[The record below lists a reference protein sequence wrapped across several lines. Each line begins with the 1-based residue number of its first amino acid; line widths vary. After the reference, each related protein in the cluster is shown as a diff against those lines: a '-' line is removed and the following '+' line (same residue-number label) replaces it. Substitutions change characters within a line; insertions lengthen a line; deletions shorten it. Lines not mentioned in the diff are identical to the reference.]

1 MAGGLVALLD
11 DVAALVK
18 VTAASLDDIALGAA
32 KASTKAMGVVIDD
45 AAVTPQ
51 YVAGI
56 SPKRELPIIWKIAVG
71 SIRNKLLFILPAIL
85 LLSAFLPWTLTPI
98 LMVGGAYLVF
108 EGAEKILE
116 AIGLIGHHGVAEEG
130 KARDEKFIIGSAT
143 RTDFVLSAE
152 IMVISLNEVAHEP
165 FLTRALILVAVA
177 VLMTVLVY
185 GAVGL
190 IVKMDDIGLVLA
202 QKQRQFSQK
211 LGRGLVKGMPIVM
224 SVLGK
229 VGVVAM
235 LWVGGHLLLT
245 GMDELGWHAPYG
257 FVHHVEVLVHDA
269 TGAAGGVLGRLVN
282 TAFSCLA
289 GLIIGSVLTAVILG
303 IKKLLGKNKPVAAH

>member
-18 VTAASLDDIALGAA
+18 VTAASLDDIALGAG

-51 YVAGI
+51 YVDGI

-85 LLSAFLPWTLTPI
+85 LLSIFLPWALTPI
-98 LMVGGAYLVF
+98 LMIGGAYLVF

-116 AIGLIGHHGVAEEG
+116 AMGLIGHHGAAEDG
-130 KARDEKFIIGSAT
+130 KVRDEKVIIGSAT

-177 VLMTVLVY
+177 FLMTVLVY

-224 SVLGK
+224 SVLSK

-257 FVHHVEVLVHDA
+257 FVHHVEMLVHDA
-269 TGAAGGVLGRLVN
+269 SGAAGGVLGWLVN

-289 GLIIGSVLTAVILG
+289 GLIIGSLLTVVILG
-303 IKKLLGKNKPVAAH
+303 IKKLLGKNKPAAAH

>member
-130 KARDEKFIIGSAT
+130 KARDEKVIIGSAT
-143 RTDFVLSAE
+143 RTDFMLSAE

-269 TGAAGGVLGRLVN
+269 TGAAGGVLGWLVN

>member
-18 VTAASLDDIALGAA
+18 VTAASLDDIALGAG

-51 YVAGI
+51 YVDGI

-85 LLSAFLPWTLTPI
+85 LLSTFLPWALTPI
-98 LMVGGAYLVF
+98 LMIGGAYLVF

-116 AIGLIGHHGVAEEG
+116 AMGLIGHHGAAEDG
-130 KARDEKFIIGSAT
+130 KVRDEKVIIGSAT

-177 VLMTVLVY
+177 FLMTVLVY

-224 SVLGK
+224 SVLSK

-257 FVHHVEVLVHDA
+257 FVHHVEMLVHDA
-269 TGAAGGVLGRLVN
+269 SGAAGGVLGWLVN

-289 GLIIGSVLTAVILG
+289 GLIIGSLLTVVILG
-303 IKKLLGKNKPVAAH
+303 IKKLLGKNKPAAAH

>member
-51 YVAGI
+51 YVDGI

-85 LLSAFLPWTLTPI
+85 LLSTFLPWALTPI
-98 LMVGGAYLVF
+98 LMIGGAYLVF

-116 AIGLIGHHGVAEEG
+116 AMGLIGHHGDAEDG
-130 KARDEKFIIGSAT
+130 KVRDEKVIIGSAT

-177 VLMTVLVY
+177 FLMTVLVY

-224 SVLGK
+224 SVLSK

-257 FVHHVEVLVHDA
+257 FVHHVEMLVHDA
-269 TGAAGGVLGRLVN
+269 SGAAGGVLGWLVN
-282 TAFSCLA
+282 TAFSCLT
-289 GLIIGSVLTAVILG
+289 GLIIGSLLTVVILG
-303 IKKLLGKNKPVAAH
+303 IKKLLGKNKPAAAH

>member
-85 LLSAFLPWTLTPI
+85 LLSAFLPWALTPI

-130 KARDEKFIIGSAT
+130 KARDEKVIIGSAT

-269 TGAAGGVLGRLVN
+269 TGAAGGVLGWLVN

-289 GLIIGSVLTAVILG
+289 GLIIGSVLAAVILG

>member
-85 LLSAFLPWTLTPI
+85 LLSAFLPWALTPI
-98 LMVGGAYLVF
+98 LMIGGAYLVF

-116 AIGLIGHHGVAEEG
+116 ALGLIGHHGSAEDG
-130 KARDEKFIIGSAT
+130 KARDEKMIIGSAT

-152 IMVISLNEVAHEP
+152 IMVISLNEVTDEP
-165 FLTRALILVAVA
+165 FLVRALILIAVA

-185 GAVGL
+185 GSVGL

-202 QKQRQFSQK
+202 QKKRQFSQK
-211 LGRGLVKGMPIVM
+211 FGRGLVKGMPIVM

-257 FVHHVEVLVHDA
+257 FVHHVEHLVHDA
-269 TGAAGGVLGRLVN
+269 TGAAGPVLGWLVN
-282 TAFSCLA
+282 TAFSCVA
-289 GLIIGSVLTAVILG
+289 GFIIGSVLTAIILG
-303 IKKLLGKNKPVAAH
+303 FKKLLHRNKPAAAH